1 MEIHQHT
8 NASKDV
14 LQIQTISQTLFL
26 KNVCLSANKAITP
39 KIIPG
44 AVYLNAFG
52 TIQIMLI
59 MKLEDVLKNV
69 QWANWLGVITKPN
82 NVFTNA
88 LKLPPRMLTTSL
100 KHVSWFATTFQMEAM
115 LIIIRE
121 SVFQNALMALTQ
133 ISQQDTVL
141 DTVLLIGMD

>member
-1 MEIHQHT
+1 MYAENASQRCVPSILFFIQLAQTTATLTTIPKNVLQFALDTLNIMEIHQHT

-52 TIQIMLI
+52 TILIMLI

-69 QWANWLGVITKPN
+69 Q
-82 NVFTNA
+82 
-88 LKLPPRMLTTSL
+88 
-100 KHVSWFATTFQMEAM
+100 
-115 LIIIRE
+115 
-121 SVFQNALMALTQ
+121 
-133 ISQQDTVL
+133 
-141 DTVLLIGMD
+141 